1 MKERS
6 TGTREDYIK
15 TIYELTALYGRAT
28 TNNIAERLG
37 IKPASVTSMIQK
49 LASENPPLLNY
60 RKHRGVVLTPEGER
74 EALQITRRHRLLEM
88 FLQQILGY
96 SWDEVH
102 EEAERLEHVISDKF
116 EQCIAQVLGNP
127 RYDPHGD
134 PIPNNDLQLPPSSG
148 IRLSELR
155 PGQQATVQRVQDK
168 DSALLRYLADIGLKP
183 QTQLSI
189 LDYSPFDENL
199 RLQIIGQ
206 GQPIVLGNRITSQV
220 FVDLARSPFY
230 RANLLPGTGGPSC
243 NINSKTLSSRD
254 ISSILQQ
261 VSTFPP
267 HVHASF
273 GERTPFALV
282 FKPENN
288 NYFITCGRLA

>member
-15 TIYELTALYGRAT
+15 TIYELTALYGRAS
-28 TNNIAERLG
+28 TNHIAERLV
-37 IKPASVTSMIQK
+37 IKPASVTNMIQK

-74 EALQITRRHRLLEM
+74 KALQITRRHRLLEM

-102 EEAERLEHVISDKF
+102 EEAESLEHVISYKF

-155 PGQQATVQRVQDK
+155 PGQQAIVQRVQGR
-168 DSALLRYLADIGLKP
+168 DSALLRYLGDIGLKP
-183 QTQLSI
+183 QTRLSI
-189 LDYSPFDENL
+189 LDYSPFDQNL
-199 RLQIIGQ
+199 RLQIVGQ
-206 GQPIVLGNRITSQV
+206 DQPIVLGNRVTSQV
-220 FVDLARSPFY
+220 FVDLA
-230 RANLLPGTGGPSC
+230 
-243 NINSKTLSSRD
+243 
-254 ISSILQQ
+254 
-261 VSTFPP
+261 
-267 HVHASF
+267 
-273 GERTPFALV
+273 
-282 FKPENN
+282 
-288 NYFITCGRLA
+288 